1 MRSYLCRWIRDFFHQ
16 RWATAFAV
24 WGVPSTGEG
33 NTPVLS
39 HLLKKETKMRP
50 VFDKPY
56 RVEVRERVHGDC
68 VQKARFD
75 SLANARSYERACGTG
90 EGYFTVVLLTDD
102 NGWDIVIPPSWQE
115 DADDV

>member
-1 MRSYLCRWIRDFFHQ
+1 
-16 RWATAFAV
+16 
-24 WGVPSTGEG
+24 
-33 NTPVLS
+33 
-39 HLLKKETKMRP
+39 MRP
-50 VFDKPY
+50 IFDKPY